1 MRFFDYVKT
10 FEYIILNGSGTLNNN
25 DMSKGNDKTYGNK
38 GNNHPYQFNAL
49 RALGEIVA
57 ATTDTSTLAT
67 PVTGL
72 ATSLFRVSASGAATV
87 AAGKRKVNFLNTGSA
102 DASVNGG
109 ILKRGEFISYGGE
122 ALRDTLAAIPYDA
135 LTSELLITTTG

>member
-1 MRFFDYVKT
+1 MKT
-10 FEYIILNGSGTLNNN
+10 FEYIILNGSGTPNNN

-38 GNNHPYQFNAL
+38 GNNHPYQFNVL
-49 RALGEIVA
+49 RALGEI
-57 ATTDTSTLAT
+57 ATGRTE
-67 PVTGL
+67 L
-72 ATSLFRVSASGAATV
+72 ATSLLRVGTAGAATV
-87 AAGKRKVNFLNTGSA
+87 AAGKRKVNFLNTGST

-109 ILKRGEFISYGGE
+109 ILKSGEFISYGGE